1 MDYQEHI
8 ARELAALLKQHQQE
22 IIQAWVE
29 VIRRLPDSHYGERS
43 PVETHACVVCGF
55 DAVVA
60 ALTTNSRATV
70 RAYLAGACFTRV
82 QMGFDVY
89 AVIWALLRCRNA
101 VLPIL
106 WGVNAADSITA
117 QTFVTQIDVVLCW
130 MLSDLTELYTA
141 SEHRILREQQAR
153 TALVSDM
160 VRIASASLELNEV
173 LSHVADGIATA
184 LGIQHCGFFLVDEE
198 QGTITPK
205 LDIAVPAVRNAAS
218 RQTTLSTSLPQ
229 SVTNVGALIRHVMK
243 QKEPAL
249 CLSVQSDPGF
259 DMRPIR
265 ELGFRSMLA
274 IPFVVQRRVV
284 AVAIALTLQDCPA
297 FTEEQIELAH
307 SLADAAALAI
317 ENARLYQQREQWAV
331 TKERARLSREI
342 HDDLAPTLGSL
353 QLRASFIAELLS
365 DGQVVQARA
374 NLSELQNMI
383 SEAYTDVREEIFSM
397 RASVSPDMEFLPTLR
412 EYLVDYQVHY
422 GIDVQLEMKDS
433 GEVLLAGSAQV
444 QVIRII
450 QEALTNVRKH
460 ARTNRAS
467 VRIERD
473 DGYVRVSVQDGGQ
486 GFEPAW
492 GLARDRQYIGLQIM
506 RERAE
511 SIGGTLTLESQAG
524 TGTTV
529 VLVVPVAPN

>member
-8 ARELAALLKQHQQE
+8 ARRLAALLEQHQQE
-22 IIQAWVE
+22 ITQAWVE
-29 VIRRLPDSHYGERS
+29 VIHHLPDSLHCEQS
-43 PVETHACVVCGF
+43 PVEVHACVARGF

-60 ALTTNSRATV
+60 ALTTNSRAAV
-70 RAYLAGACFTRV
+70 RAYLTGACFSSV

-89 AVIWALLRCRNA
+89 AVIWALLQCRNA

-106 WGVNAADSITA
+106 RGVNAADSTTA

-141 SEHRILREQQAR
+141 SEHRMLQEQQAR
-153 TALVSDM
+153 TTLVSDM
-160 VRIASASLELNEV
+160 VRIASASLDLDEV
-173 LSHVADGIATA
+173 ISHVADGIATA
-184 LGIQHCGFFLVDEE
+184 VGVQHCGFFLVDGE

-205 LDIAVPAVRNAAS
+205 LDIAVPAVRSAAS
-218 RQTTLSTSLPQ
+218 RQSPLSTSLPQ
-229 SVTNVGALIRHVMK
+229 PVTMFGALIRHVMK
-243 QKEPAL
+243 QKEPSL
-249 CLSVQSDPGF
+249 CLSVQADPGF
-259 DMRPIR
+259 DMQPLR
-265 ELGFRSMLA
+265 ELGFRSVLA
-274 IPFVVQRRVV
+274 IPFVVQTRVV
-284 AVAIALTLQDCPA
+284 AVAIALTLEDCPA

-307 SLADAAALAI
+307 RLADAAALAI

-353 QLRASFIAELLS
+353 QLKASFIAELLS
-365 DGQVVQARA
+365 DGQVAQARA
-374 NLSELQNMI
+374 DLSALQDMI
-383 SEAYTDVREEIFSM
+383 SAAYTDVREEIFSL
-397 RASVSPDMEFLPTLR
+397 RASVSPGMEFLPTLR
-412 EYLVDYQVHY
+412 EYLDDYQVHY
-422 GIDVQLEMKDS
+422 GMDVQLEIKDR

-467 VRIERD
+467 VCIERD
-473 DGYVRVSVQDGGQ
+473 NGHVRVSVQDSGQ
-486 GFEPAW
+486 GFEPA
-492 GLARDRQYIGLQIM
+492 GVLATDRQYIGLQAM
-506 RERAE
+506 CERAE
-511 SIGGTLTLESQAG
+511 SIGGTLTLESQTG